1 MTQASEPEQV
11 RRVQVARAARVLREG
26 GLVAFPT
33 ETVYGLGASARDERA
48 LARLYAVKGRPG
60 DHPVIVHLASAADV
74 DAWATGVPPA
84 ARALAARFW
93 PGPLTLV
100 LRRAPGVP
108 DAVTGGRD
116 TVGLRVPDQPLA
128 LELLR
133 AFGDG
138 IAAPSANRF
147 GAVSPTTAAHV
158 RDGLGDDVDV
168 VLDGGPCEVGVEST
182 IVDLSDPDEPRLL
195 RAGAISADELASVL
209 GSVPRADG
217 GPARAPGMLAAH
229 YAPRARVELC
239 ADGAELAARAA
250 QLDRARTGVIA
261 PAQIGA
267 ELPAGVTVLARPA
280 DAEDYA
286 RDLYALLREADRRGL
301 ETVLAVPPEPG
312 GIGLAVR
319 DRLTRAAAA
328 ADRRRPPV

>member
-11 RRVQVARAARVLREG
+11 RREQVARAARVLREG

-100 LRRAPGVP
+100 LRRAPAVP

-250 QLDRARTGVIA
+250 QLGAERRGR
-261 PAQIGA
+261 IGA
-267 ELPAGVTVLARPA
+267 IAPA
-280 DAEDYA
+280 DAEIELPATVTVLGRPRDADAYA
-286 RDLYALLREADRRGL
+286 HSLYALLRAADDRGL
-301 ETVLAVPPEPG
+301 NTVLAVPPDAA

-319 DRLTRAAAA
+319 DRLTRAAAGA
-328 ADRRRPPV
+328 PPR

>member
-1 MTQASEPEQV
+1 
-11 RRVQVARAARVLREG
+11 
-26 GLVAFPT
+26 
-33 ETVYGLGASARDERA
+33 
-48 LARLYAVKGRPG
+48 
-60 DHPVIVHLASAADV
+60 VIVHLASAADLG
-74 DAWATGVPPA
+74 AWAAEVPSA
-84 ARALAARFW
+84 ARALAERFW

-108 DAVTGGRD
+108 EAVTGGRD

-138 IAAPSANRF
+138 VAAPSANRF

-158 RDGLGDDVDV
+158 REGLGDDVDV
-168 VLDGGPCEVGVEST
+168 VLDGGPCAVGVEST
-182 IVDLSDPDEPRLL
+182 IVDLSDPAEPRLL
-195 RAGAISADELASVL
+195 RTGAISADELARVI
-209 GSVPRADG
+209 GTVPRADT

-239 ADGAELAARAA
+239 ADAASLAARAA
-250 QLDRARTGVIA
+250 QLDRVRTGVIA
-261 PAQIGA
+261 PASGG
-267 ELPAGVTVLARPA
+267 EPPAGVVVLGRPA
-280 DAEDYA
+280 GAEQYA
-286 RDLYALLREADRRGL
+286 RSLYALLREADERGL
-301 ETVLAVPPEPG
+301 DTVLAVPPGPA

-328 ADRRRPPV
+328 RDRPR